1 MRFPAMLLAV
11 ALLLAFPPVTA
22 AAVPEADHV
31 RIECIAL
38 RLKVND
44 YSIRHQVKL
53 LVTVTTSDESRLS
66 GVDLALLSLT
76 SPAGVEVT
84 MGCRECRVTPRQ
96 FKAANARL
104 LFKAVED
111 SAAPLPSAQS
121 NVPPGFFDEAGPYQV
136 SLTLRGELFS
146 GEVSFGEPLAMSIEQ
161 DGRAAERFCLADE
174 LPLTITT
181 KPAEFGPV
189 YYKRQDLS
197 GFVFQLASMNQ
208 ALEGKD
214 YHPQRESP
222 QYVFQIR
229 RGDAEGGPAALVDP
243 SRYIAGHEKHLI
255 RSDHTSTPL
264 TFGAGEFRPGDV
276 LIVDFMRQ
284 ETPPPD
290 AGFEQRDNFSA
301 QVVVQDR
308 VVYAL
313 AVETA
318 PTPEELG
325 VVAAEE

>member
-1 MRFPAMLLAV
+1 MRFPALLLAV
-11 ALLLAFPPVTA
+11 ALLLMIPPVTA
-22 AAVPEADHV
+22 SAVPEADHV

-44 YSIRHQVKL
+44 YSIRHQIKL
-53 LVTVTTSDESRLS
+53 LVTVTTSDEERLS
-66 GVDLALLSLT
+66 GVDLALLTLEN
-76 SPAGVEVT
+76 PAGEEVT
-84 MGCRECRVTPRQ
+84 MGCRECRITPRQ

-111 SAAPLPSAQS
+111 SAAPLPSPQS
-121 NVPPGFFDEAGPYQV
+121 NVPPGFFTGSGSYRV
-136 SLTLRGELFS
+136 GLMLRGELFE
-146 GEVSFGEPLAMSIEQ
+146 GEVSFGEPLAMSVEQ
-161 DGRAAERFCLADE
+161 DGRPAERFCLADE

-181 KPAEFGPV
+181 APAEFGPV
-189 YYKRQDLS
+189 YYKRQDLT
-197 GFVFQLASMNQ
+197 GFVFQLASMNE

-229 RGDAEGGPAALVDP
+229 RGDAEGGPAALIDP
-243 SRYIAGHEKHLI
+243 SRYIEGHKKHLI
-255 RSDHTSTPL
+255 RSDRTSTPL
-264 TFGAGEFRPGDV
+264 SFGADEFEPGDV

-290 AGFEQRDNFSA
+290 AGFKPLSNFSA

-325 VVAAEE
+325 QVAE